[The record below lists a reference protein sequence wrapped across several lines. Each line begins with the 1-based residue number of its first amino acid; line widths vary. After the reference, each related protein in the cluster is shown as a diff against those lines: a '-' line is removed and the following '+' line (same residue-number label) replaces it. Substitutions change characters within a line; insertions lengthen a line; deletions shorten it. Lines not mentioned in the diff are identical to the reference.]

1 MLCCVVRHYIILYMY
16 ITLHYI
22 TLHYTIFLFFFIK
35 ECIIL
40 YYITLYYI
48 ILYYI
53 ILYYISPINCG
64 VPQGS
69 IIGPLLFLLYINDL
83 PNCLA
88 RACPRMYADDTNIT
102 VSANNAADLKTMLND
117 ELSNLNLWLRA
128 NKLSLNITKT
138 EYMIIG
144 SRQRLRATTE
154 NQIIEVCIEGKKI
167 TRVAESKSLGVY
179 KCDKEPESFINPT
192 DKTFSFKK
200 SKKKRFSS

>member
-1 MLCCVVRHYIILYMY
+1 MLCCATLYYIIHVYY

-22 TLHYTIFLFFFIK
+22 TLYSCFFLSK
-35 ECIIL
+35 N
-40 YYITLYYI
+40 TLYYI
-48 ILYYI
+48 ILHYIIYYI

-117 ELSNLNLWLRA
+117 EL
-128 NKLSLNITKT
+128 
-138 EYMIIG
+138 
-144 SRQRLRATTE
+144 
-154 NQIIEVCIEGKKI
+154 
-167 TRVAESKSLGVY
+167 
-179 KCDKEPESFINPT
+179 
-192 DKTFSFKK
+192 
-200 SKKKRFSS
+200 

>member
-1 MLCCVVRHYIILYMY
+1 MNGELSG
-16 ITLHYI
+16 
-22 TLHYTIFLFFFIK
+22 
-35 ECIIL
+35 
-40 YYITLYYI
+40 
-48 ILYYI
+48 
-53 ILYYISPINCG
+53 ISPINCG

-117 ELSNLNLWLRA
+117 ELSNLNSWLRA

-179 KCDKEPESFINPT
+179 RDETLSWKKHMKEL
-192 DKTFSFKK
+192 
-200 SKKKRFSS
+200 SKKIASGIGALKRLMPFISKKHCSHYI